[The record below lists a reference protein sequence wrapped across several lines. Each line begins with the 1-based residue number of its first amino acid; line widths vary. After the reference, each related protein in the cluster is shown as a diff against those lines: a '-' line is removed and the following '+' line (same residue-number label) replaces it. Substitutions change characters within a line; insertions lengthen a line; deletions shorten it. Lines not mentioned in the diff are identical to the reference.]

1 MKNKFSTIY
10 FLGLSLA
17 KRDIA
22 AQYRQTYLGYVWAVL
37 PPFVMSLTFMFLNST
52 GVVNVSDNDISY
64 PVYVF
69 TGTIFWQMFCD
80 CINNPMKAIIT
91 NKQLLTKIDFPRE
104 ALIFEAFLN
113 TCFSLL
119 IKLVLLI
126 IVLIFFDAN
135 LSLHSFASMI
145 PIFSLFLIGI
155 FIGISLSPLGA
166 LYDDVQFAMPIILG
180 FLIFFMPVLYVPP
193 SGSQFNFIYDLN
205 PISILLMSI
214 RDTLYG
220 NDFDSLLYPIVFSII
235 LLFFLIP
242 LSIKIYKIIAP
253 HLIERMEA

>member
-1 MKNKFSTIY
+1 MYLIMI
-10 FLGLSLA
+10 SL
-17 KRDIA
+17 I
-22 AQYRQTYLGYVWAVL
+22 
-37 PPFVMSLTFMFLNST
+37 SLCFYW
-52 GVVNVSDNDISY
+52 NDILN
-64 PVYVF
+64 V
-69 TGTIFWQMFCD
+69 CD
-80 CINNPMKAIIT
+80 CINNPMAIIQT
-91 NKQLLTKIDFPRE
+91 NNLTKIISKE
-104 ALIFEAFLN
+104 ASILTFLN
-113 TCFSLL
+113 TFYLL

-155 FIGISLSPLGA
+155 FIGISLIPLGA